1 MNVIEKGTVYFV
13 DSGPQNS
20 EKVLE
25 AVKDRI
31 ANGDIGAVVVASTSG
46 ETGVEFAKGLKG
58 AATIVVVSHR
68 KMKATCKRQITEHGG
83 NAFDKTHLPLHA
95 KGMDDTRRSYYA
107 FGQGFKVA
115 VEVILIASDI
125 GAVELYK
132 DVIGIGGTGNGADTA
147 IIARATTSKE
157 IFTEDKTKKL
167 EIREII
173 AMPLRKH
180 WW

>member
-1 MNVIEKGTVYFV
+1 MNTVERKTLYFC

-25 AVKDRI
+25 AIKNRI
-31 ANGDIGAVVVASTSG
+31 EGGNIETVVVASTSG
-46 ETGVEFAKGLKG
+46 ETGAKFAEELKG
-58 AATIVVVSHR
+58 TASVIIVSHE
-68 KMKATCKRQITEHGG
+68 KMSPTYKRQIAEYGG
-83 NAFDKTHLPLHA
+83 KAFDKTHVALDA
-95 KGMDDTRRSYYA
+95 KGMDDIRNSFYT

-115 VEVILIASDI
+115 VEVVLIASDI
-125 GAVELYK
+125 GAIELYE
-132 DVIGIGGTGNGADTA
+132 DVVGVGGTGNGADTA
-147 IIARATTSKE
+147 LVLRATPGRE

-173 AMPLRKH
+173 AMPLKKH